1 MNTGNGKAVRSRA
14 RGFTLVEILVALAI
28 VGIMATLAAPSY
40 QDLMVRNTVRSVT
53 TEYTMALHFARNSAV
68 ALNRLVTV
76 CPTEN
81 GSTCSTT
88 VGLENG
94 WIVVT
99 GGQAA
104 PESLLRDTL
113 PTWGNGINTVFSA
126 SARHVT
132 FTPSGRTQGLPIM
145 TISVCPQNA
154 ANAALGRGIVISQ
167 TGRARVGDPAA
178 NACAAAAPAARAA
191 PAAVAAR

>member
-1 MNTGNGKAVRSRA
+1 MATGKSRGARSRA

-76 CPTEN
+76 CPSSD
-81 GSTCSTT
+81 GSNCSAT
-88 VGLENG
+88 VGLESG
-94 WIVVT
+94 WIVVV

-113 PTWGNGINTVFSA
+113 PSWGNGITTQFNA
-126 SARHVT
+126 NARHVT
-132 FTPSGRTQGLPIM
+132 FTPSGRVQGMPTM
-145 TISVCPQNA
+145 TISVCPQDA
-154 ANAALGRGIVISQ
+154 AFANLGRGIVINA
-167 TGRARVGDPAA
+167 TGRTRVGEPAA
-178 NACAAAAPAARAA
+178 GAC
-191 PAAVAAR
+191 